1 MNEQKIR
8 AILEAMKGITY
19 LEWQKLS
26 HTIEQRFKA
35 EAGKQS
41 NKIEIADPDI
51 IVSDFKRLFWDYLNK
66 NGVNTIVLVSIENMD
81 IV

>member
-1 MNEQKIR
+1 MR
-8 AILEAMKGITY
+8 AILESMNGITY
-19 LEWQKLS
+19 LEWKKLS

-51 IVSDFKRLFWDYLNK
+51 IVSNFKRLF
-66 NGVNTIVLVSIENMD
+66 
-81 IV
+81 